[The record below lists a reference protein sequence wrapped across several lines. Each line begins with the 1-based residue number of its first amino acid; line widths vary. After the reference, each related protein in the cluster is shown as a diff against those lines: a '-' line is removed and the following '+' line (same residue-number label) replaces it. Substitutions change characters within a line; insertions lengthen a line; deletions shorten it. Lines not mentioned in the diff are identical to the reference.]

1 MSPASV
7 IQPETPVHT
16 YTFVGMN
23 NEELGTQIV
32 KNGESLL
39 EPSAPE
45 VEGYKFLGWY
55 TADGT
60 LFAGFGEVG
69 EITDTA
75 TITITAKYQQVYY
88 VFFMSGTGDDP
99 HVLATKEGAPG
110 DKIST
115 DVDCPRAADES
126 FLGWYLTKGNF
137 TGSPVESVTLADSNV
152 TLYPNIAQGFWVS
165 YDTNGGTYIEPT
177 FYAAKATTAQPD
189 DPIKTGYTLE
199 GWYTDAA
206 LTQKYTF
213 GQTADTSFT
222 LYANWTPVAETNYRV
237 VIWKQSIT
245 DAWDA
250 ADSAKSYDYSET
262 LLKTGKPGTV
272 VSGTDES
279 TSSDKKQS
287 YKGFVLNTSG
297 VNGNTN
303 VTIAPDGSTI
313 VNVYYDREICTI
325 QYWVF
330 EQTGTGLFGTPIGNW
345 KKDTSYRGLYG
356 ANLKDGEW
364 RTDYKWYAG
373 KDSNTGCILLTSY
386 DFEAA
391 GYASNEGNT
400 PGNSGVVT
408 TCHFYGITQNGKS
421 HVYYYLEQADGS
433 YALAERITSGGGTL
447 TVHPKYE
454 GYALYKYATGN
465 PSESNLTQA
474 NWWAKQN
481 SVKDNDKIGDYPI
494 YIANSL
500 KTYTLEYYS
509 NEKRVGTVNVK
520 YTYSLAGYNKTVDEL
535 GLTPP
540 ADKPGYI
547 FAGWYADDACTKP
560 FDFDTATMPRNNL
573 VVYAKW
579 VAPTVTG
586 IAHVRMAGGAD
597 AKTLTVQYGETI
609 DQNQLP
615 QNPEKPKED
624 GDWQFMGW
632 CTFENGK
639 YLPFN
644 PSTEIY
650 SDIVLYPYFIN
661 TRALH
666 VFYDANDGTGSVTD
680 SKTYAQG
687 AYADVQ
693 SAKGLTAPAGKPCFL
708 GWNTAEDGTGTMYY
722 PGDKIEVKTAIT
734 LYAVW
739 GEKVPTVTLTY
750 HSNFGTDVTKMH
762 EGTLI
767 NNASVT
773 LLGRDAFTRTGYTLT
788 GWNTKA
794 DGTGTRFDTDA
805 KAIVDKEGLV
815 DGTNNLYAVWEANTN
830 TKYTVEF
837 YYEQVSGGYAFDH
850 KDVRND
856 GTTDQKISIKEVDKT
871 PKDTSYIFDKSNK
884 GNVLEGTVTA
894 DGQLVLKV
902 YFKLNNASFTIHHCL
917 LGTTVPVA
925 PDQTGTQTIGT
936 TLTADTS
943 PDLKPEYVAAAKVKS
958 YAPSQTITIS
968 AGTNEITVYYT
979 VSLTLKA
986 QDASK
991 PYDGGPLTQP
1001 GFEISAGELVNGNTP
1016 DKLTLTMTADSKITN
1031 VSESGKANV
1040 IDKNSVKYNNGA
1052 LPAYYAVTYVD
1063 GTLKITAKP
1072 LTITADDASKTYDG
1086 QPLTKNSYTN
1096 SELAE
1101 GDKIESVT
1109 VTGTITKVG
1118 SADNEPSNAVIKNGD
1133 EKVVT
1138 GNYDINYE
1146 KGTLTVTAS
1155 EKTLTVTANS
1165 QSWTYD
1171 GASHSNG
1178 GYTVTYGEET
1188 YTVEAG
1194 KSATL
1199 STGDKVTATITASV
1213 KDVSDTST
1221 GNNKIAELKVE
1232 NAGEYATITQN
1243 NGTLTINTRP
1253 VTLTSESASKP
1264 YDGQPLTA
1272 KTVAVSGDGFAKGE
1286 GASYNVTGS
1295 QTIVGK
1301 SDNEFTY
1308 TLNSNTKAGN
1318 YTITP
1323 VEGDLEVT
1331 ANVKEIKITANSSS
1345 WVYDGQP
1352 HSDGGYTV
1360 EYEGEKYP
1368 VDAGGSVKLP
1378 TGDTV
1383 KAEINGSVTNVWD
1396 SKPNNNTVGTVTIT
1410 NNADETVNDYYET
1423 ITRVPGTLTITK
1435 RGLDP
1440 KDPVTL
1446 KAMDNNV
1453 TYDGRPHGANLNNGK
1468 IEEGISYTITNLVD
1482 GQHVDT
1488 VTIIGSQ
1495 TAVGDYAKELKPS
1508 GAKIVDDVTS
1518 EDMTRNYEITY
1529 VEGDLNIL
1537 PLGTV
1542 VVEIWGDVKTETYN
1556 GTQYE
1561 VTGYEA
1567 TIKNPLYTE
1576 ADFALKDGVLAR
1588 AEGTDAGEY
1597 KMNLTSASFE
1607 NKNDNFTNV
1616 EFRIVND
1623 GLLTINRRVVNLTSD
1638 GGNKVYDGTA
1648 LTKPKVTG
1656 GDDFVAGEV
1665 SDIKAIGTVTNVS
1678 EGEVTNTIT
1687 YTTSDKFNLDNY
1699 TINKTEGKLY
1709 ITPVTDEVTVTI
1721 KGHTDS
1727 QKYDGKSH
1735 TVTGYDVSIDNKLYK
1750 ESDFTFSGEAT
1761 VSGTDASDDPY
1772 TMGLTASQFKNIS
1785 GNFTKVT
1792 FIVTDGSLT
1801 ITKRSVTLTSA
1812 KDEKVYDSTPLTA
1825 KTVTVSG
1832 DGFAVGEGAAYDV
1845 TGSQTNVGSS
1855 GNKFTYKLNDNT
1867 KADNYIIET
1876 EEGTLEV
1883 TPVTEK
1889 VTVTIKGGT
1898 DSKMYDGTA
1907 HTVIGYEVESIS
1919 NTLYTANDFTF
1930 SGKATVSG
1938 TNVNATPYP
1947 MGLKAAQFKNISGN
1961 FTNVEFI
1968 VTDGSLTITPRKVT
1982 LTSTGGGKVYDGTP
1996 LTKPNV
2002 TVGGDG
2008 FVAGEVSD
2016 IEATG
2021 SVTYVSEGKVPN
2033 TITYTKGENF
2043 LDKNYDISEEI
2054 GLLEITKA
2062 ASATVKVT
2070 GHIASVVYTG
2080 KQQSVTGY
2088 DTDIPDKT
2096 IRLTP
2101 KAGLKAEAKGTDVDF
2116 YEMGLTVNDFTATS
2130 PNYEKVTVEVTD
2142 GWLEITPVDAE
2153 VVVTVTGSTGTVTY
2167 NGTEQSV
2174 EGYTVDVKG
2183 LPIKV
2188 TPKDET
2194 KAEARGTNAGT
2205 YYMGLTARDFT
2216 AESQNYRNI
2225 KIVVN
2230 DGWLKINPITA
2241 KVTVTVVENSD
2252 TVEYDGKAHSVK
2264 GYESKTAD
2272 HKLYDIADVAE
2283 TETAAWTA
2291 KGTDAGTYPV
2301 GIESGD
2307 FRNTSGNFTNVEFR
2321 IVDGELKITR
2331 RGENPQSPV
2340 TLEAKDSTV
2349 VFDGKYH
2356 GYVGHIAANLAEGH
2370 SVRSVKS
2377 DFTARNVGVYTDKID
2392 LHDAIIVD
2400 ANGRDVTR
2408 NYVLTYLPGT
2418 LEITPYE
2425 GEVTVNIYGNKG
2437 AFRYNG
2443 MNHTVSGYTMKAS
2456 VSFFTRDDIRFTGEN
2471 SVTNARIG
2479 EYPMG
2484 LKEEDFSAANGNFT
2498 NVKFIVRDGGLRIYT
2513 VRYIVAWMF
2522 DTDQMLTGTEPN
2534 KYFSAMTNYI
2544 ERTDIPL
2551 VLHSGNVVADAKAQ
2565 DQWDVFNEAM
2575 QPLYEKE
2582 DADVLMNTADK
2593 EAASGSLFMDQPV
2606 REDFADEDLFE
2617 NGKGFVRRF
2626 AIGERNVILVGL
2638 GADAMTEEGYKWARE
2653 KFDSDKDASGILMVN
2668 TYLLEDM
2675 TKDDKIAGSALDIE
2689 KNIVKPCEN
2698 VRMVLSSSGGYSS
2711 HYEFFY
2717 GERKVIAINSDI
2729 EAAAK
2734 AGYFTQLTFNEDLNI
2749 LSVTNLCP
2757 YTYDFVYND
2766 REWYKECYVLE
2777 DVL

>member
-1 MSPASV
+1 
-7 IQPETPVHT
+7 
-16 YTFVGMN
+16 MN
-23 NEELGTQIV
+23 SI
-32 KNGESLL
+32 
-39 EPSAPE
+39 
-45 VEGYKFLGWY
+45 YY
-55 TADGT
+55 DGK
-60 LFAGFGEVG
+60 LDH
-69 EITDTA
+69 TDTRTGVTD
-75 TITITAKYQQVYY
+75 TIVS
-88 VFFMSGTGDDP
+88 VS
-99 HVLATKEGAPG
+99 
-110 DKIST
+110 
-115 DVDCPRAADES
+115 AAD
-126 FLGWYLTKGNF
+126 K
-137 TGSPVESVTLADSNV
+137 
-152 TLYPNIAQGFWVS
+152 
-165 YDTNGGTYIEPT
+165 
-177 FYAAKATTAQPD
+177 
-189 DPIKTGYTLE
+189 
-199 GWYTDAA
+199 
-206 LTQKYTF
+206 
-213 GQTADTSFT
+213 
-222 LYANWTPVAETNYRV
+222 
-237 VIWKQSIT
+237 
-245 DAWDA
+245 
-250 ADSAKSYDYSET
+250 
-262 LLKTGKPGTV
+262 
-272 VSGTDES
+272 
-279 TSSDKKQS
+279 
-287 YKGFVLNTSG
+287 
-297 VNGNTN
+297 
-303 VTIAPDGSTI
+303 
-313 VNVYYDREICTI
+313 
-325 QYWVF
+325 
-330 EQTGTGLFGTPIGNW
+330 
-345 KKDTSYRGLYG
+345 
-356 ANLKDGEW
+356 
-364 RTDYKWYAG
+364 
-373 KDSNTGCILLTSY
+373 
-386 DFEAA
+386 
-391 GYASNEGNT
+391 
-400 PGNSGVVT
+400 
-408 TCHFYGITQNGKS
+408 
-421 HVYYYLEQADGS
+421 
-433 YALAERITSGGGTL
+433 
-447 TVHPKYE
+447 
-454 GYALYKYATGN
+454 
-465 PSESNLTQA
+465 
-474 NWWAKQN
+474 
-481 SVKDNDKIGDYPI
+481 
-494 YIANSL
+494 
-500 KTYTLEYYS
+500 
-509 NEKRVGTVNVK
+509 
-520 YTYSLAGYNKTVDEL
+520 
-535 GLTPP
+535 
-540 ADKPGYI
+540 ADK
-547 FAGWYADDACTKP
+547 
-560 FDFDTATMPRNNL
+560 
-573 VVYAKW
+573 
-579 VAPTVTG
+579 
-586 IAHVRMAGGAD
+586 
-597 AKTLTVQYGETI
+597 
-609 DQNQLP
+609 
-615 QNPEKPKED
+615 
-624 GDWQFMGW
+624 
-632 CTFENGK
+632 ENGK
-639 YLPFN
+639 YTLDT
-644 PSTEIY
+644 S
-650 SDIVLYPYFIN
+650 
-661 TRALH
+661 A
-666 VFYDANDGTGSVTD
+666 ANVYQD
-680 SKTYAQG
+680 K
-687 AYADVQ
+687 
-693 SAKGLTAPAGKPCFL
+693 LAG
-708 GWNTAEDGTGTMYY
+708 N
-722 PGDKIEVKTAIT
+722 
-734 LYAVW
+734 
-739 GEKVPTVTLTY
+739 
-750 HSNFGTDVTKMH
+750 
-762 EGTLI
+762 
-767 NNASVT
+767 
-773 LLGRDAFTRTGYTLT
+773 
-788 GWNTKA
+788 
-794 DGTGTRFDTDA
+794 
-805 KAIVDKEGLV
+805 
-815 DGTNNLYAVWEANTN
+815 
-830 TKYTVEF
+830 
-837 YYEQVSGGYAFDH
+837 
-850 KDVRND
+850 
-856 GTTDQKISIKEVDKT
+856 GTT
-871 PKDTSYIFDKSNK
+871 
-884 GNVLEGTVTA
+884 
-894 DGQLVLKV
+894 VLKL
-902 YFKLNNASFTIHHCL
+902 YFKLNTATFTIHHYL
-917 LGTTVPVA
+917 LGTKVPVA
-925 PDQTGTQTIGT
+925 DDQNGIQTIGT
-936 TLTADTS
+936 KLSAS
-943 PDLKPEYVAAAKVKS
+943 AAAKDKL
-958 YAPSQTITIS
+958 YADYKDATATEESLAQTITIS
-968 AGTNEITVYYT
+968 TSGNVITVYYT
-979 VSLTLKA
+979 VPLTLTAKSA
-986 QDASK
+986 EK
-991 PYDGGPLTQP
+991 VYNGTELTES
-1001 GFEISAGELVNGNTP
+1001 GFKITAGKLVNGNTL

-1031 VSESGKANV
+1031 VRESGKANV
-1040 IDKNSVKYNNGA
+1040 IDKTSVGYNNGA
-1052 LPAYYAVTYVD
+1052 LPAYYDVTYLP
-1063 GTLKITAKP
+1063 GTLKITPKP

-1138 GNYDINYE
+1138 DNYDITYK
-1146 KGTLTVTAS
+1146 KGTLTITAS

-1272 KTVAVSGDGFAKGE
+1272 KNVAVSGDGFAEGE

-1295 QTIVGK
+1295 QTVKGSSK
-1301 SDNEFTY
+1301 NTFSY
-1308 TLNSNTKAGN
+1308 TLNEGTDKDN
-1318 YTITP
+1318 YDIKTELGT
-1323 VEGDLEVT
+1323 LEVT
-1331 ANVKEIKITANSSS
+1331 LNVKEIKITANSNS
-1345 WVYDGQP
+1345 WTYDGRA

-1360 EYEGEKYP
+1360 EYDGEKHD
-1368 VDAGGSVKLP
+1368 VAAGEGVRLP

-1410 NNADETVNDYYET
+1410 NSAGETVNDYYET

-1440 KDPVTL
+1440 KNPVTL

-1453 TYDGRPHGANLNNGK
+1453 TYDGQPHGANLDNGEIK
-1468 IEEGISYTITNLVD
+1468 VDISYTITNLVD
-1482 GQHVDT
+1482 GQHVET
-1488 VTIIGSQ
+1488 VTISGSQ
-1495 TAVGDYAKELKPS
+1495 TAVGEYKEQLIPS
-1508 GAKIVDDVTS
+1508 AAKIVDDTGA
-1518 EDMTRNYEITY
+1518 DMTKNYEITY
-1529 VEGDLNIL
+1529 VAGDLHIL

-1542 VVEIWGDVKTETYN
+1542 VVEIRGDVKTETYD

-1576 ADFALKDGVLAR
+1576 ADFALKDGIYAH

-1597 KMNLTSASFE
+1597 KMGLTPESFV
-1607 NKNDNFTNV
+1607 NKNDNFTKV
-1616 EFRIVND
+1616 TFIIVND
-1623 GLLTINRRVVNLTSD
+1623 GVLTINRRVVNLTSD
-1638 GGNKVYDGTA
+1638 GGNKVYDGTP
-1648 LTKPKVTG
+1648 LTKPDVTVD
-1656 GDDFVAGEV
+1656 GDGFVAGEV
-1665 SDIKAIGTVTNVS
+1665 SGIKATGTVTNVS
-1678 EGEVTNTIT
+1678 DGEVTNTIT

-1709 ITPVTDEVTVTI
+1709 ITPVTDEVTVAI
-1721 KGHTDS
+1721 KGHTDTR
-1727 QKYDGKSH
+1727 KYDGKSH
-1735 TVTGYDVSIDNKLYK
+1735 TVTGYDVSIDNELYTAN
-1750 ESDFTFSGEAT
+1750 DFTFSGTAEAK
-1761 VSGTDASDDPY
+1761 GTNASDDPY

-1785 GNFTKVT
+1785 ENFTKVT

-1832 DGFAVGEGAAYDV
+1832 DGFADGEGAAYDV

-1855 GNKFTYKLNDNT
+1855 GNTFTYKLNSNT
-1867 KADNYIIET
+1867 KADNYIIEIKL
-1876 EEGTLEV
+1876 GTLEV

-1898 DSKMYDGTA
+1898 DSKMYDGTV

-1919 NTLYTANDFTF
+1919 NKLYKVEYFTF

-1947 MGLKAAQFKNISGN
+1947 MGLTASQFKNISGN

-1968 VTDGSLTITPRKVT
+1968 VTDGSLTITPRKVM
-1982 LTSTGGGKVYDGTP
+1982 LTSAGGEKVYDGTP
-1996 LTKPNV
+1996 LTKPGV

-2016 IEATG
+2016 IKATG

-2070 GHIASVVYTG
+2070 GHIASVAYTG

-2153 VVVTVTGSTGTVTY
+2153 VVVTVTGSTRTVTY

-2174 EGYTVDVKG
+2174 AGYTVDVKG

-2230 DGWLKINPITA
+2230 DGWLMINPITA
-2241 KVTVTVVENSD
+2241 KVTVTVVEKSD

-2264 GYESKTAD
+2264 GYESITAD
-2272 HKLYDIADVAE
+2272 HKLYDIAEVAE

-2675 TKDDKIAGSALDIE
+2675 TQDDKIAESALDIE

>member
-60 LFAGFGEVG
+60 QFAGFGEVG

-99 HVLATKEGAPG
+99 HVLETKEGAPG
-110 DKIST
+110 DTVTT

-126 FLGWYLTKGNF
+126 FLGWYLDTDCQQKAPNPYTIG
-137 TGSPVESVTLADSNV
+137 TSNV
-152 TLYPNIAQGFWVS
+152 KLYPNIARGFWVS

-177 FYAAKATTAQPD
+177 FYAAKATTVKPI

-206 LTQKYTF
+206 LTQKYIF
-213 GQTADTSFT
+213 DQTAETNFT

-325 QYWVF
+325 QYLVKK
-330 EQTGTGLFGTPIGNW
+330 QTGLW
-345 KKDTSYRGLYG
+345 KTWEVDSTCKGLYG

-408 TCHFYGITQNGKS
+408 TCHFYGKTQNGNS

-454 GYALYKYATGN
+454 GYALYKYATRGQ
-465 PSESNLTQA
+465 SESNLTQA

-481 SVKDNDKIGDYPI
+481 SVKDNDKIDDYPI

-500 KTYTLEYYS
+500 KTYKLEYYS
-509 NEKRVGTVNVK
+509 NGKSAGTVNVK

-535 GLTPP
+535 GLTHP

-644 PSTEIY
+644 LSTEIY

-693 SAKGLTAPAGKPCFL
+693 SAKELTAPAGKPCFL
-708 GWNTAEDGTGTMYY
+708 GWNTAKDGTGTMYY
-722 PGDKIEVKTAIT
+722 PGGKIKVTTKIT
-734 LYAVW
+734 LYAIW

-750 HSNFGTDVTKMH
+750 HANYPGSTETKTH

-767 NNASVT
+767 NNASVK
-773 LLGRDAFTRTGYTLT
+773 LLGRDAFTRDGYTLA

-805 KAIVDKEGLV
+805 KAIVDNNGLV
-815 DGTNNLYAVWEANTN
+815 DDTNNLYAMWKANETMYRVEYYYQNTN
-830 TKYTVEF
+830 GQYPDTATGYKDYRAKTDDVVEA
-837 YYEQVSGGYAFDH
+837 SAA
-850 KDVRND
+850 
-856 GTTDQKISIKEVDKT
+856 DKT
-871 PKDTSYIFDKSNK
+871 PNSTSYVYDDAAD
-884 GNVLEGTVTA
+884 NVLKGTVPA
-894 DGQLVLKV
+894 KGQLVLKV
-902 YFKLNNASFTIHHCL
+902 YFKLNTASYIIHHYL
-917 LGTTVPVA
+917 LGTIVQVA

-936 TLTADTS
+936 ELTADKS
-943 PDLKPEYVAAAKVKS
+943 PALKPEYEAATVKS
-958 YAPSQTITIS
+958 YVPSQTIKIS

-979 VSLTLKA
+979 VPLTLKA
-986 QDASK
+986 KNAEK
-991 PYDGGPLTQP
+991 VYDGKPLEQP
-1001 GFEISAGELVNGNTP
+1001 LFEVSGLVNG
-1016 DKLTLTMTADSKITN
+1016 DKEINLRMTGNSKITN
-1031 VSESGKANV
+1031 VGKQANV
-1040 IDKNSVKYNNGA
+1040 IDRATVTLDGKA
-1052 LPAYYAVTYVD
+1052 LTEYGYYAVTYGD
-1063 GTLKITAKP
+1063 GLLEVTAKP

-1138 GNYDINYE
+1138 DNYDITYK
-1146 KGTLTVTAS
+1146 KGTLTITAS

-1264 YDGQPLTA
+1264 YDGQPLTND
-1272 KTVAVSGDGFAKGE
+1272 TVTVSGDGFVEGE
-1286 GASYNVTGS
+1286 GATYKVTGS
-1295 QTIVGK
+1295 QTVKGS
-1301 SDNEFTY
+1301 SDNTFTY
-1308 TLNSNTKAGN
+1308 ELNKGTKSEN
-1318 YTITP
+1318 YTIETKL
-1323 VEGDLEVT
+1323 GTLEVT
-1331 ANVKEIKITANSSS
+1331 ANVKEIKITANSNS
-1345 WVYDGQP
+1345 WVYDGLA

-1368 VDAGGSVKLP
+1368 VAAGGSVRLS
-1378 TGDTV
+1378 TGDLVTATV
-1383 KAEINGSVTNVWD
+1383 TGTVTNVWD
-1396 SKPNNNTVGTVTIT
+1396 SADNNNEVTAVVIK
-1410 NNADETVNDYYET
+1410 NADNVDVTEYYKNITKVN
-1423 ITRVPGTLTITK
+1423 GTLTITK

-1453 TYDGRPHGANLNNGK
+1453 TYDGQPHGANLDNGEIK
-1468 IEEGISYTITNLVD
+1468 VGISYTITNLVD

-1488 VTIIGSQ
+1488 VTISGSQ
-1495 TAVGDYAKELKPS
+1495 TAVGWYKGELVPS
-1508 GAKIVDDVTS
+1508 DAKILDDTGA
-1518 EDMTRNYEITY
+1518 DMTKNYEITY
-1529 VEGDLNIL
+1529 VAGNLRIL

-1542 VVEIWGDVKTETYN
+1542 VVEIRGNVKTKTYD

-1567 TIKNPLYTE
+1567 TIKTPLYTE

-1597 KMNLTSASFE
+1597 KMGLTPGSFV

-1616 EFRIVND
+1616 QFIIVND
-1623 GLLTINRRVVNLTSD
+1623 GVLTINGRVVNLTSD

-1648 LTKPKVTG
+1648 LTKPEVTVG
-1656 GDDFVAGEV
+1656 GDGFVKDEV
-1665 SDIKAIGTVTNVS
+1665 SGIKATGTVTNVS

-1709 ITPVTDEVTVTI
+1709 ITPVTDEVTVAI
-1721 KGHTDS
+1721 KGHTDT
-1727 QKYDGKSH
+1727 QKYDGSEH
-1735 TVTGYDVSIDNKLYK
+1735 TVSGYDVSIDNELYTAN
-1750 ESDFTFSGEAT
+1750 DFTFSGTAEAK
-1761 VSGTDASDDPY
+1761 GTNASDDPY
-1772 TMGLTASQFKNIS
+1772 TMGLSKDNFKNIS
-1785 GNFTKVT
+1785 KNFDKVT

-1812 KDEKVYDSTPLTA
+1812 DGEKVYDGTALTNG
-1825 KTVTVSG
+1825 TVTVGG
-1832 DGFAVGEGAAYDV
+1832 DKFAEGEGAAYDV

-1855 GNKFTYKLNDNT
+1855 DNTFTYTLNEGTDAN
-1867 KADNYIIET
+1867 NYTIET

-1898 DSKMYDGTA
+1898 DSKMYDGTV

-1968 VTDGSLTITPRKVT
+1968 VTDGSLTITPRKVM
-1982 LTSTGGGKVYDGTP
+1982 LTSAGGEKVYDGTA
-1996 LTKPNV
+1996 LTKPDV

-2016 IEATG
+2016 IKATG

-2153 VVVTVTGSTGTVTY
+2153 VVVTVTGSTRTVTY

-2174 EGYTVDVKG
+2174 AGYTVDVKG

-2216 AESQNYRNI
+2216 AESQNYSKI

-2264 GYESKTAD
+2264 GYESMTAD
-2272 HKLYDIADVAE
+2272 HKLYDTADVAE

-2456 VSFFTRDDIRFTGEN
+2456 VSFFSRDDIRFTGED

-2638 GADAMTEEGYKWARE
+2638 GADAMSEEGYKWARE

-2729 EAAAK
+2729 EAAAR